1 MINYFLNFQ
10 NSSITLQIKTI
21 LIFLS
26 SLPHPY
32 LHEYL
37 LNSTLPL
44 KSNVLS
50 VYTILF
56 QVLKELHNDILKVP
70 NYNEELINARKEIL
84 NKISN
89 KLLSEK

>member
-1 MINYFLNFQ
+1 M
-10 NSSITLQIKTI
+10 QIKTI

-44 KSNVLS
+44 KSNVSS
-50 VYTILF
+50 VYTILL
-56 QVLKELHNDILKVP
+56 QVLKELHKDILTVS
-70 NYNEELINARKEIL
+70 NYNEELINARKQIL
-84 NKISN
+84 NINSN